1 MRGSQPVAVEIQVG
15 AYSEDQVEILSG
27 DLKEGEMVVVNP
39 PTSVLDR
46 FPGMFGN
53 R

>member
-1 MRGSQPVAVEIQVG
+1 MRGSSVPKPWVQVG
-15 AYSEDQVEILSG
+15 AYSEDRVEILSG
-27 DLKEGEMVVVNP
+27 DLEEGDLVVVNP
-39 PTSVLDR
+39 PTSVLDT

>member
-27 DLKEGEMVVVNP
+27 DLKEAKWW
-39 PTSVLDR
+39 S
-46 FPGMFGN
+46 
-53 R
+53 

>member
-1 MRGSQPVAVEIQVG
+1 MRADKPVPVEIQVG

-27 DLKEGEMVVVNP
+27 NLEEGEMVVLNP